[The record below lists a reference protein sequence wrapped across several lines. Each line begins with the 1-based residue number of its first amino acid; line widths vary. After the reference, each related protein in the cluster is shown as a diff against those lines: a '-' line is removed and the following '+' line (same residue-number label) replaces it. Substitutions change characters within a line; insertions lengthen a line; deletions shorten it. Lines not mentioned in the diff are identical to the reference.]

1 MVAGKGRERIQT
13 LAFMLGITVVV
24 VAAVSGAYLLTAD
37 RIRSN
42 ETLFLK
48 RAVLKAAGL
57 AVPAEAAAV
66 EALYSARV
74 RDAGEADRF
83 EILAEPGGA
92 VTATVLRQ
100 NGMGLWGAIRA
111 VVGFDAGGG
120 RLTGIEFLEQS
131 ETPGL
136 GARIEEAWFKEQFK
150 GKKGPLDLVPEGSQ
164 DGENQFDA
172 ITGATITS
180 KGVRDLV
187 NACVKRQA
195 ADHNER

>member
-1 MVAGKGRERIQT
+1 MAGKGRERIQT

-164 DGENQFDA
+164 DSESQFDA